1 MEHPE
6 KILNDA
12 VEMYSS
18 RVAIAIE
25 ERRTKYRNVGMFVSL
40 GAGNRQ
46 GGRIVPDLPV
56 YCLDREQVLERVAAG
71 HPSVSGALSMFE
83 LTADIDEKIVV
94 FGVLLPDGGVL
105 ATTLQVH
112 DADRDRR

>member
-12 VEMYSS
+12 VQMYSS

-25 ERRTKYRNVGMFVSL
+25 ERRTKCRNVGMFVDM
-40 GAGNRQ
+40 GAGNLH
-46 GGRIVPDLPV
+46 GGRIVPDLRV
-56 YCLDREQVLERVAAG
+56 LCLDRAQVLERVATG
-71 HPSVSGALSMFE
+71 HPSVSGAVSMFE
-83 LTADIDEKIVV
+83 RTADVDDKIVV
-94 FGVLLPDGGVL
+94 FGVLLPDGGVI